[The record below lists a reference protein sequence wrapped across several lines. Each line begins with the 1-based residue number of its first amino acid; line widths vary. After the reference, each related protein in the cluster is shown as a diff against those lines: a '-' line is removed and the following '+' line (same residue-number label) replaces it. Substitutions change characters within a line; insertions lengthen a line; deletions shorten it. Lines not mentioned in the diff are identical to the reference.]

1 MIEINRTQQQVL
13 SDFIMHVEQMLDP
26 EGVYGLQSRGWKSPA
41 APSEASHNSSDH
53 SKSVDEQGR
62 VDGRKN
68 KYDWFKLN
76 AAEILAKVHKRIA
89 GLEVLKRTAQS
100 TSSSVSIIL

>member
-13 SDFIMHVEQMLDP
+13 SDFIMHAKHILDP
-26 EGVYGLQSRGWKSPA
+26 EGIQDG
-41 APSEASHNSSDH
+41 
-53 SKSVDEQGR
+53 

-76 AAEILAKVHKRIA
+76 ANEILAKVDKRIA
-89 GLEVLKRTAQS
+89 ELEVLKRTAQS
-100 TSSSVSIIL
+100 TSSSVSVFF